1 MRWWSWVGLAG
12 VLGVVTA
19 FVWLP
24 WFRPPKMTAN
34 VRPVPGGDQEIAWL
48 HNPTSY
54 ETWEN
59 YVLGVKRAEMHS
71 EGGPNGLEVDD
82 SGAYPDKTTAVPE
95 IIIRRKGFT
104 GALRVRW
111 YKVTDDAPQEAWVQA
126 LARRDPPPLVVLA
139 GWTSDRAKT
148 LADTMREVNWQR
160 ARPLYFL
167 ATATADK
174 VEPDDDNASGG
185 QVPPLISLYDRS
197 FRFCFTN
204 QQMAR
209 AVTDFVLSDP
219 TLRPGPI
226 VWPGLPAVQA
236 MAANPISGVISL
248 GVDTFAREE
257 TLPSYAISWEDDPYS
272 KDLSLKFREAF
283 REREENTPGLI
294 KLTAKL
300 YPVPFSTGRLNRPTA
315 VEAQNV
321 ESILADLPPPGMRT
335 VLIIP
340 TVTNPAR
347 RTLRALVQGNPA
359 VGHQIVAV
367 TGDGLGVNAFFRDR
381 DFAWPVRSLPVPFV
395 QFTHADPFAWDYP
408 GTGPTPPAG
417 YELSPPTSG
426 GVRSSTEDIRLFTR
440 MTRVLAKAAFQEGT
454 TALEANPDTIAERL
468 HTLKPA
474 LFDQAGNRLDGT
486 GEHVVVLRPTFAEN
500 IPGKHH
506 IDGILEVY
514 ERKPSVPGWTRLHTL
529 PLGRAP
535 LVGQSE

>member
-1 MRWWSWVGLAG
+1 
-12 VLGVVTA
+12 
-19 FVWLP
+19 
-24 WFRPPKMTAN
+24 
-34 VRPVPGGDQEIAWL
+34 
-48 HNPTSY
+48 
-54 ETWEN
+54 
-59 YVLGVKRAEMHS
+59 
-71 EGGPNGLEVDD
+71 
-82 SGAYPDKTTAVPE
+82 VPE
-95 IIIRRKGFT
+95 VIIRRKGFT

-111 YKVTDDAPQEAWVQA
+111 YKVTDDAPQEAWVHA
-126 LARRDPPPLVVLA
+126 LARREPSPLVVLA

-148 LADTMREVNWQR
+148 LADAMREASWPG
-160 ARPLYFL
+160 AHPLYFL

-204 QQMAR
+204 RQMAQ

-226 VWPGLPAVQA
+226 VWPGLQAVPALVA
-236 MAANPISGVISL
+236 SPLSGIISL
-248 GVDTFAREE
+248 AIDTFPEAHHI
-257 TLPSYAISWEDDPYS
+257 PSYAISWEDDPYS
-272 KDLSLKFREAF
+272 KDLSVKFREAF
-283 REREENTPGLI
+283 RDHDGNGSGMVRLNAT
-294 KLTAKL
+294 T
-300 YPVPFSTGRLNRPTA
+300 YTVPFSTGRLNRPTA
-315 VEAQNV
+315 VESRVV
-321 ESILADLPPPGMRT
+321 EDILANLPPPGTRT

-347 RTLRALVQGNPA
+347 RTLRTLVQGNPN

-381 DFAWPVRSLPVPFV
+381 DFAWPVRSIPVPFV
-395 QFTHADPFAWDYP
+395 QFTHADPFAWDIS
-408 GTGPTPPAG
+408 GTGPVPPVG
-417 YELSPPTSG
+417 YELTPPTPG

-440 MTRVLAKAAFQEGT
+440 MTRVLAKAAFPEGE
-454 TALEANPDTIAERL
+454 TALVDNPDTIAERL
-468 HTLKPA
+468 HALKPA

-486 GEHVVVLRPTFAEN
+486 GEHVVVLRPTFSDN
-500 IPGKHH
+500 TPGKRH

-529 PLGRAP
+529 SLGRTP